1 MDDKELI
8 RYCPGCGSIG
18 EVEATYRNCC
28 PDGNLAFKVPHNFA
42 NACRATFKALID
54 SPATSPAPA
63 VVQMTDEQILKIQE
77 KHIPKHGWSTNG
89 IAFARDILAAAE
101 VKHG

>member
-1 MDDKELI
+1 MDNKELI

-18 EVEATYRNCC
+18 EVEVTYRNCC

-42 NACRATFKALID
+42 KACSATFKALIN

-63 VVQMTDEQILKIQE
+63 VVQMTDEQIERIAIQFY
-77 KHIPKHGWSTNG
+77 KNRLVPQDFK
-89 IAFARDILAAAE
+89 FARAIIAACE
-101 VKHG
+101 VHHA